1 MPTFPDQPLYQKIKE
16 DILRQIKD
24 GQLLP
29 GDKIPTEYQLMEKY
43 GVSRIT
49 VSKALS
55 ELKSEGI
62 ITRFPHKGTFVTKS
76 VLLPPLVTGHADPL
90 FPYGHARVHDGNRL
104 HSSVYHGFLFPVH
117 GQRRPVRFPED
128 TYICHIFQSHNP
140 TVENYLL
147 QRCLELNISGI
158 VLFPQDQPFFSNQ
171 LLAMQLQNY
180 PLVLLDRYLPRLN
193 TNYVIADNKAA
204 GELCLRH
211 LHKLG
216 HQRIAFVTST
226 DRNTFSVKYRI
237 EGIQETALSLNLPD
251 YAVQL
256 VEFLDKHKKFS
267 YYQDLFLNLITQN
280 RVTAFITAESSTCT
294 YLYDLLTS
302 LDIKVPGDVS
312 LMSFDKPVCSSRN
325 PDFFTHISQSEYLMG
340 REAGTLL
347 KNRIELYDINTYHR
361 VITPTLHVHESTG
374 SVCL

>member
-1 MPTFPDQPLYQKIKE
+1 MPRETDL
-16 DILRQIKD
+16 LRVK
-24 GQLLP
+24 
-29 GDKIPTEYQLMEKY
+29 
-43 GVSRIT
+43 
-49 VSKALS
+49 
-55 ELKSEGI
+55 
-62 ITRFPHKGTFVTKS
+62 
-76 VLLPPLVTGHADPL
+76 LVAHT
-90 FPYGHARVHDGNRL
+90 
-104 HSSVYHGFLFPVH
+104 
-117 GQRRPVRFPED
+117 
-128 TYICHIFQSHNP
+128 
-140 TVENYLL
+140 
-147 QRCLELNISGI
+147 
-158 VLFPQDQPFFSNQ
+158 
-171 LLAMQLQNY
+171 
-180 PLVLLDRYLPRLN
+180 LLD
-193 TNYVIADNKAA
+193 V
-204 GELCLRH
+204 
-211 LHKLG
+211 
-216 HQRIAFVTST
+216 Q
-226 DRNTFSVKYRI
+226 
-237 EGIQETALSLNLPD
+237 IQETALSLNLPD

-302 LDIKVPGDVS
+302 LDIKVPGNVS